1 MLWPRGTPVLAR
13 EIAGESIE
21 PAGAEPRLI
30 ITQAMQA
37 AFPQP
42 SCRRTPLSPSGVL
55 LLLGNASGYLQGAT
69 VRSAERASILVLYG
83 VPPATRTTVFPLGFF
98 GRTEHLRVFVFW
110 TT

>member
-1 MLWPRGTPVLAR
+1 MLSLRGTPVPAR
-13 EIAGESIE
+13 EIAGKSIE

-30 ITQAMQA
+30 ITQVMQA

-42 SCRRTPLSPSGVL
+42 SCRRTPLSPSGVF
-55 LLLGNASGYLQGAT
+55 LLGNAFGYLQGAT
-69 VRSAERASILVLYG
+69 ARSAERASILVLYG
-83 VPPATRTTVFPLGFF
+83 VASPTRTTVFPLGFL

>member
-1 MLWPRGTPVLAR
+1 MLSLRGTPVLAR

-55 LLLGNASGYLQGAT
+55 LLGNASGYLQGAA
-69 VRSAERASILVLYG
+69 VRSAERASLRVLYG